1 MPNKQPISLYII
13 SGLSGAGKSQVMNT
27 LEDSGYFCIDN
38 FPPYLMPSL
47 VEKLREDTRIRK
59 LAVAI
64 DIRGG
69 YLLTDYKK
77 AMKELDDKKIPYQTI
92 FMEASNRSI
101 VSRYKLTRRRHPLIE
116 EAHGDMVAAI
126 EQERKLLSD
135 IRDKVDRIIDSTGVS
150 IAQCRKIIENI
161 IQEQEVSNF
170 LITIYSF
177 GYKYGLPMDA
187 DLVMDVRF
195 LPNPYY
201 LDSLKFRTGEEQ
213 EVEDYV
219 FSFDVTRDFLDKYV
233 ELLKFLIPRYKE
245 EGKRQLVIA
254 IGCTGGQHR
263 SVAIGRALDA
273 ALQGDGIRTYLYHRE
288 IWRYQKGDEAHVL

>member
-1 MPNKQPISLYII
+1 MAKKSSIRLFIV
-13 SGLSGAGKSQVMNT
+13 SGLSGAGKSQVMNF

-47 VEKLREDTRIRK
+47 VDKLQEETRISK

-77 AMKELDDKKIPYQTI
+77 AMKELDDKEIPYETI
-92 FMEASNRSI
+92 FMEASTSSI
-101 VSRYKLTRRRHPLIE
+101 ISRYKMSRRRHPLIE
-116 EAHGDMVAAI
+116 AAHGDMVAAI
-126 EQERKLLSD
+126 DKERELLLD
-135 IRDKVDRIIDSTGVS
+135 VRDKVDRIIDTTGVS
-150 IAQCRKIIENI
+150 TTQCRRIIDNI
-161 IQEQEVSNF
+161 LKEEEPVNF

-177 GYKYGLPMDA
+177 GFKYGLPMDA

-201 LDSLKFRTGEEQ
+201 LDSLKYRTGEEAA
-213 EVEDYV
+213 VADYV
-219 FSFDVTRDFLDKYV
+219 FSFDVTREFLDRYV
-233 ELLKFLIPRYKE
+233 ELLKFLIPKYME

-263 SVAIGRALDA
+263 SVAISRALDE

-288 IWRYQKGDEAHVL
+288 IWRYQKGDELHVF